1 MPFRYITF
9 LIFLTTS
16 VSAQNFDID
25 ILKDINQNRNTSLDK
40 PLYNFDKTVYPL
52 SFATAIGT
60 YGIGVLKH
68 DKKTKRKGFDMAA
81 SLVVSMG
88 TTYVLK
94 KQIARE
100 RPYITYPFIQN
111 YYLENDSSMP
121 SGHTTAAFSWA
132 TSLSLAYP
140 KWYVIAPAFLYA
152 GAVGYS
158 RLHLGVHY
166 PSDVLLGAAIGS
178 GSAWITYKAN
188 KWIRKKTRVIRAV
201 RKL

>member
-1 MPFRYITF
+1 MLFRYITF
-9 LIFLTTS
+9 FIFLTTS
-16 VSAQNFDID
+16 VSAQNLDID
-25 ILKDINQNRNTSLDK
+25 MLKNINQNRNTSLDK

-52 SFATAIGT
+52 SFATAVGC

-68 DKKTKRKGFDMAA
+68 DKHIRRKGFDMMA
-81 SLVVSMG
+81 SLAVSLG

-94 KQIARE
+94 KQFERE
-100 RPYITYPFIQN
+100 RPYVTYPFIQN
-111 YYLENDSSMP
+111 YYLEDDYSMP
-121 SGHTTAAFSWA
+121 SGHTTAAFSMA

-140 KWYVIAPAFLYA
+140 KWYVIVPSFAYA
-152 GAVGYS
+152 GVVGYS

-178 GSAWITYKAN
+178 GSAWVTYKAN